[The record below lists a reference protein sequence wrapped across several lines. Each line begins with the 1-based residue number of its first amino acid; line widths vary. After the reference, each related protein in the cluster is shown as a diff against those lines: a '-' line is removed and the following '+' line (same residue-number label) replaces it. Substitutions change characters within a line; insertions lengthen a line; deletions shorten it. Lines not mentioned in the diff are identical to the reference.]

1 MMTMRILFLGAGAI
15 GGYYGL
21 QLAEAGADVTF
32 LVRSGR
38 AAQIA
43 RDGLSVQ
50 SRGQMLRRAVPTVMA
65 GQLTQPFDL
74 IFLTCKAYDLPQ
86 AIEAIA
92 PAVGRGSA
100 VLPLLNGMA
109 HFDVLDERFGAGHA
123 LGGLCYIA
131 TTLGPDGMIRHTSP
145 GDTILFGDRAG
156 RLVPQAEE
164 LAALF
169 ARTPVQAS
177 VSDDIVQALW
187 EKWCML
193 AAGAAL
199 TCLLR
204 GSIGEIMATD
214 QGREVA
220 EAMMAE
226 CRAIAAALGHEPRPA
241 SAEQTRRQL
250 TDPASR
256 WAASMMRDIDQGA
269 PRLEAEHIIGDLIR
283 RGRAAGIASPL
294 LGAAY
299 AQLQIYNARNA
310 TGHANAA
317 A

>member
-1 MMTMRILFLGAGAI
+1 
-15 GGYYGL
+15 
-21 QLAEAGADVTF
+21 
-32 LVRSGR
+32 
-38 AAQIA
+38 
-43 RDGLSVQ
+43 
-50 SRGQMLRRAVPTVMA
+50 
-65 GQLTQPFDL
+65 
-74 IFLTCKAYDLPQ
+74 
-86 AIEAIA
+86 
-92 PAVGRGSA
+92 
-100 VLPLLNGMA
+100 
-109 HFDVLDERFGAGHA
+109 
-123 LGGLCYIA
+123 
-131 TTLGPDGMIRHTSP
+131 
-145 GDTILFGDRAG
+145 LFGDRAG